1 MGFMSG
7 KVERQPVQLPT
18 MNRGF
23 TEFSQY
29 MGGEALGSALGPL
42 GQGSSNVSDMFKKA
56 QSEKDW
62 RLRKFYYTQAR
73 EAAAEYELN
82 RFKNAYANLKVSNPY
97 RDMEN
102 TFEDLTINQ
111 PRRNF
116 ERATFQQS
124 QSNILN
130 TIRRTSGS
138 AGVFSIAQALV
149 DQGKIAN
156 QASVAGIQQEIDAN
170 KLTSAKQQG
179 ELERLEASGANVEA
193 IFKRD
198 QLGKLMSMNQRE
210 MFYRMDEQLR
220 IDEDASKA
228 HNAMMSQIFGFAGG
242 MMGVC
247 A

>member
-1 MGFMSG
+1 MGFMS
-7 KVERQPVQLPT
+7 RPQPQLQAPISPQQ
-18 MNRGF
+18 NI
-23 TEFSQY
+23 
-29 MGGEALGSALGPL
+29 A
-42 GQGSSNVSDMFKKA
+42 NMFEQAKGVKGWRNKKA
-56 QSEKDW
+56 AI
-62 RLRKFYYTQAR
+62 TAAR
-73 EAAAEYELN
+73 EALARFEMK
-82 RFKNAYANLKVSNPY
+82 RFKNVYENITISNPY

-138 AGVFSIAQALV
+138 AGVSSIAQALV

-210 MFYRMDEQLR
+210 MFYRMDEQVR

-242 MMGVC
+242 MMGVG